1 MLDFFK
7 KGIEFNRLAQSFNA
21 VYLSLNEITQR
32 VESNMKDFDSYK
44 EEYKESLFALC
55 YIAKKGIIDRL
66 DSNNWNFESKI
77 MIPTMSSNRITVG
90 YAWSQ
95 TISKLI
101 KIGASLSLSEEI
113 KEIFD
118 CGDLYYA
125 MESAFPE
132 KLKNW

>member
-7 KGIEFNRLAQSFNA
+7 KGIEFNKLAKSFNA
-21 VYLSLNEITQR
+21 VYMSLNEITQR
-32 VESNMKDFDSYK
+32 VESNKNNLDFYK

-55 YIAKKGIIDRL
+55 YVAKKGIIDRL
-66 DSNNWNFESKI
+66 DSINWNFESKI

-101 KIGASLSLSEEI
+101 TIGASIRLSEEME
-113 KEIFD
+113 EIFD
-118 CGDLYYA
+118 CGDLYYE
-125 MESAFPE
+125 MENAFPD